1 VEGGTG
7 KKSKGLRGGKEEGKI
22 PGEMSP
28 LWVGEGKKVGTLNKG
43 RAGKTMI

>member
-28 LWVGEGKKVGTLNKG
+28 LWVGEGKKVGTLNNN
-43 RAGKTMI
+43 RSIKTL